1 MTLIN
6 LTESYLDSGRASLF
20 EKMRMGFAL
29 DLYYAS
35 SLSAL
40 SEFRK
45 SPPKGTDRSY
55 ENLSAHVIID
65 NLELRLIDEKESTS
79 LTDAFLKFFNP
90 CLNFPAFKIR
100 DSSGYHGAIWD
111 AGNASE
117 FKKARENL
125 GLNTKTFSLPSKVY
139 LQYLHDDNAG
149 LLVIK
154 GFASEMTGAKQ
165 KSFLR
170 KLAGFSPFF
179 VQLPQPDY

>member
-79 LTDAFLKFFNP
+79 LTDAF
-90 CLNFPAFKIR
+90 
-100 DSSGYHGAIWD
+100 
-111 AGNASE
+111 
-117 FKKARENL
+117 
-125 GLNTKTFSLPSKVY
+125 
-139 LQYLHDDNAG
+139 
-149 LLVIK
+149 
-154 GFASEMTGAKQ
+154 
-165 KSFLR
+165 
-170 KLAGFSPFF
+170 
-179 VQLPQPDY
+179 